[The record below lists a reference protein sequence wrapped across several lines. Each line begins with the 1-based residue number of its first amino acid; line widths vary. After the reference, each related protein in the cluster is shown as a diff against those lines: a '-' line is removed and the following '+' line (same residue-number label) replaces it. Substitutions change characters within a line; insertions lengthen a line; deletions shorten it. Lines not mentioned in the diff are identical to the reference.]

1 MNNLQYM
8 KYSKFGFTICKNIN
22 IFLYFSDLLIIIDIQ
37 YGTCQWNKYISLI
50 IGHSLKKYS
59 VDYASKF
66 LSLSVR
72 KNVLLISKINV
83 EINYY

>member
-50 IGHSLKKYS
+50 IGHSLKNIMWIMHQNFFHY
-59 VDYASKF
+59 
-66 LSLSVR
+66 LSE
-72 KNVLLISKINV
+72 KMF
-83 EINYY
+83 Y